1 MKADTIKSH
10 QERVLR
16 ILVEIESNLS
26 GELSLETLARQGNFS
41 PYHFHRVFSALVGE
55 PVKEYVRR
63 LRLERA
69 AQELAFNSKPIIQ
82 IAFDA
87 GFETHESFTRAFRAA
102 LGSAPSEYRRSHTRP
117 VASSPA
123 MKTSAAPDYDPRT
136 SRVLF
141 SQTEPRQARVE
152 RLPRLRVAF
161 IRHIGPYDE
170 VPLVFNRLSD
180 WVRERQSEQTD
191 LMLIGLPHDNPYLT
205 PPDKLRFDCCV
216 MIEPAIKPAGE
227 TGVREIGGDLY
238 ATTTHYG
245 SFDRLVE
252 TYGWLGGQF
261 IPSAGLTLRQS
272 SAIEIYLN
280 NPETTPH
287 NQLLTDI
294 LLPVESLSASKR
306 ARSSDHRP
314 RDGARQLPI
323 T

>member
-1 MKADTIKSH
+1 MKVDTIKSH

-26 GELSLETLARQGNFS
+26 GELSLRALARQGNLS
-41 PYHFHRVFSALVGE
+41 PYHFHRVFRALVGE

-69 AQELAFNSKPIIQ
+69 AHDLAFSSKPIVQ
-82 IAFDA
+82 IALDA
-87 GFETHESFTRAFRAA
+87 GYETHESFTRAFRAA
-102 LGSAPSEYRRSHTRP
+102 LGSAPSEYRSAQIRP
-117 VASSPA
+117 AASSPA
-123 MKTSAAPDYDPRT
+123 MKNGAAPDYEPCT
-136 SRVLF
+136 SRLLS
-141 SQTEPRQARVE
+141 SQAEPRQARIE

-180 WVRERQSEQTD
+180 WVRERQQEQTD

-216 MIEPAIKPAGE
+216 MIEPGIKPAGE

-245 SFDRLVE
+245 SFHRLAE
-252 TYGWLGGQF
+252 TYGWLGRQF
-261 IPSAGLTLRQS
+261 IPSAGLTMRKS
-272 SAIEIYLN
+272 PAIEIYLT
-280 NPETTPH
+280 NPETTPP

-294 LLPVESLSASKR
+294 LLPVERLPASNR
-306 ARSSDHRP
+306 RR
-314 RDGARQLPI
+314 
-323 T
+323 